1 MRPPPLPD
9 AKKAYFLTEPAI
21 IAGKGG
27 INVSCD
33 RKFVQQLPFFRHIA
47 QMISVVVPTF
57 NAQESLPRCFDSL
70 IGATVHGVV
79 REVIVADGGSS
90 DDTLTI
96 ADAAGAR
103 VVHAGNSRVNQLA
116 AGAKAARYDW
126 ILFLYPETALAPGWD
141 VEAGSFM
148 SHVSFSKPHAATF
161 TLAMEEFDTASR
173 RAESWASLRSKVF
186 KLPFGEQGLLIG
198 RKFYDTLGGF
208 RETQMFD
215 VDMARRIGAK
225 RLVVLRARAVGTAA
239 TRLATHYKPLLLVL
253 HAMRFPTDSLMRL

>member
-1 MRPPPLPD
+1 MPP
-9 AKKAYFLTEPAI
+9 
-21 IAGKGG
+21 G

-33 RKFVQQLPFFRHIA
+33 SKYVQKLPLFRHIA
-47 QMISVVVPTF
+47 QMISVVVPTY
-57 NAQESLPRCFDSL
+57 NTQETLPRCFDSL

-103 VVHAGNSRVNQLA
+103 VVHATPKRVSQLA

-148 SHVSFSKPHAATF
+148 SHVTHAKPYAATF
-161 TLAMEEFDTASR
+161 TFAMEEFDTQSR
-173 RAESWASLRSKVF
+173 RAETWAALRSKLL

-198 RKFYDTLGGF
+198 RKFYETLGGY
-208 RETQMFD
+208 RETAMYD
-215 VDMARRIGAK
+215 VDLARRVGAK
-225 RLVVLRARAVGTAA
+225 RLVVLRSRAVGTAA
-239 TRLATHYKPLLLVL
+239 TRPAQPRKPLILAM
-253 HAMRFPTDSLMRL
+253 HALRLPTETLMRF